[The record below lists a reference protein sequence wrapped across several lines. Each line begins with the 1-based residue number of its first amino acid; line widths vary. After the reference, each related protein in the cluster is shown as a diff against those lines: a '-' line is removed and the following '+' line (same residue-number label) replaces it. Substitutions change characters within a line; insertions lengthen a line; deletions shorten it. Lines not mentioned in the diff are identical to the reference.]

1 MCILSFKPASGR
13 QTEPALPTP
22 APGEARVLRLCYL
35 HTHTVP
41 APTASAPTEDVIF
54 HPNTGV
60 YKLDVFASFGD
71 VGGMAGFVPV
81 LFVL

>member
-1 MCILSFKPASGR
+1 M
-13 QTEPALPTP
+13 
-22 APGEARVLRLCYL
+22 LRPHYL
-35 HTHTVP
+35 HTHTAP
-41 APTASAPTEDVIF
+41 APTASAPTEVIF

-71 VGGMAGFVPV
+71 VGRMAGFVPV